1 MTHRF
6 QVCQPPLSLRH
17 ILTTSNWYKGLI
29 GEKNVTLEHCTV
41 AVALFIKQDESLFEE
56 KKRKNRRKKGRIAI
70 SCIGLWNNNSA
81 FV

>member
-1 MTHRF
+1 MF
-6 QVCQPPLSLRH
+6 
-17 ILTTSNWYKGLI
+17 
-29 GEKNVTLEHCTV
+29 
-41 AVALFIKQDESLFEE
+41 AVALFIKQGESLFEE